1 MRITRSAQHDLY
13 EAGDSDAGQRVRSHS
28 LTRLVL
34 APPRRDNRPGHQ
46 DMGELFRLLRFKAKI
61 TQTRIATATGITQG
75 RVSDI
80 VRNEHAVQ
88 TLAVYTRIADGLNMP
103 EHARILLGVASE
115 PATGAS
121 PDPEPASGDG
131 SQQRELLRQIA
142 SARHIDTSIVQVL
155 QEETNTVR
163 LLDRRLGA
171 PAVAAKLEAHIAH
184 LTASL
189 HHSLS
194 PDRRQQLAAVLADAA
209 ALAGW
214 QAIDMGRLPAA
225 WNHFETAAAAA
236 REAADNCLLAF
247 AAGEQAYVLLD
258 LGQPA
263 EGLDK
268 VRAVYEQTHA
278 AIPHQMRGWLRA
290 AEGEMAAAARQHGDC
305 HRALDLAST
314 ELGYG
319 PSGEDLPYLAL
330 NSTHL
335 ARWRGNCLVHF
346 GDPSTIT
353 DLTTALAGMDGTF
366 TRAEAS
372 LRCDLA
378 AALHASGERDEA
390 RRHLARAAE
399 LAQLTG
405 SARQRRRIA
414 GLAKRLGHAA

>member
-1 MRITRSAQHDLY
+1 MRDSAFGPIALPDSFWHRSDVIAAL
-13 EAGDSDAGQRVRSHS
+13 SSR
-28 LTRLVL
+28 
-34 APPRRDNRPGHQ
+34 
-46 DMGELFRLLRFKAKI
+46 DMGELFRVLHFEAGI
-61 TQTRIATATGITQG
+61 TQIRIGTAAELSQG
-75 RVSDI
+75 RVSYI
-80 VRNEHAVQ
+80 IRSKQHVRSLGVFR
-88 TLAVYTRIADGLNMP
+88 RIADGLNMP
-103 EHARILLGVASE
+103 EHARVLLGVATDD
-115 PATGAS
+115 PPTAVT
-121 PDPEPASGDG
+121 PEPVSLAGDQG
-131 SQQRELLRQIA
+131 QPRELLRQLA
-142 SARHIDTSIVQVL
+142 SARNIDADVVQVL
-155 QEETNTVR
+155 QEETNAVR

-184 LTASL
+184 LTVSL

-214 QAIDMGRLPAA
+214 QAIDMGRMDAA
-225 WNHFETAAAAA
+225 WNHFETATAAA
-236 REAADNCLLAF
+236 REAHDNCLLAF

-258 LGQPA
+258 LGQPTEA
-263 EGLDK
+263 LDK
-268 VRAVYEQTHA
+268 VRTVYDQTHA

-290 AEGEMAAAARQHGDC
+290 AEGEMAAASRKQGDC
-305 HRALDLAST
+305 HRALDEASA
-314 ELGYG
+314 ELGHG

-330 NSTHL
+330 NDTHL

-353 DLTTALAGMDGTF
+353 ELTTALAGMDGTF
-366 TRAEAS
+366 ARAEAG

-378 AALHASGERDEA
+378 AALHVTGESEEA

-414 GLAKRLGHAA
+414 ELAKRLGHAA

>member
-1 MRITRSAQHDLY
+1 MRDSAFGPIALP
-13 EAGDSDAGQRVRSHS
+13 DSFWHRPDVSAA
-28 LTRLVL
+28 LTSK
-34 APPRRDNRPGHQ
+34 DI
-46 DMGELFRLLRFKAKI
+46 GELFRLLHVKAKI
-61 TQTRIATATGITQG
+61 TQTRIGTACDLSQG
-75 RVSDI
+75 RISAI
-80 VRNEHAVQ
+80 IHGKQRVR
-88 TLAVYTRIADGLNMP
+88 TLTVYRRVADGLNMP

-115 PATGAS
+115 QPATPSGPAAE
-121 PDPEPASGDG
+121 PPVGDPGP
-131 SQQRELLRQIA
+131 QRELLRQIA
-142 SARHIDTSIVQVL
+142 SARNIDTSIIEIL
-155 QEETNTVR
+155 QEETNTIR

-171 PAVAAKLEAHIAH
+171 PAVAAKLEAQIAH
-184 LTASL
+184 VSTSL
-189 HHSLS
+189 RHTLS
-194 PDRRQQLAAVLADAA
+194 PGRRQRLAAVLADAA

-225 WNHFETAAAAA
+225 WNHFETATAAA
-236 REAADNCLLAF
+236 READDSCLLAF

-263 EGLDK
+263 EALDK

-278 AIPHQMRGWLRA
+278 AIPYQMRGWLRA
-290 AEGEMAAAARQHGDC
+290 AEGEMAAAGRKHGDC

-314 ELGYG
+314 ELGHG

-330 NSTHL
+330 NDTHL

-366 TRAEAS
+366 TRAEAG

-378 AALHASGERDEA
+378 AALHVSGERDAA
-390 RRHLARAAE
+390 RGHLARAAE

-414 GLAKRLGHAA
+414 ELARHIGHAA